1 VITGSAKCEDRVPEK
16 IKESRVN
23 EPLINWHSI
32 DGDLAL
38 ESIRKSNGWA
48 SFATD
53 KEMLAFAKLLKDK
66 EGMSVLP
73 ASTAG
78 LIAFLNKHKLEPI
91 QNDRF
96 VIVLTGRQ

>member
-1 VITGSAKCEDRVPEK
+1 
-16 IKESRVN
+16 
-23 EPLINWHSI
+23 
-32 DGDLAL
+32 
-38 ESIRKSNGWA
+38 
-48 SFATD
+48 
-53 KEMLAFAKLLKDK
+53 MLSYSKLLKDK

-78 LIAFLNKHKLEPI
+78 LIAFLNRHKREPI